1 MEVSQE
7 ERITSKKFE
16 QMVHKLDLI
25 TFHIYRK
32 IKPEYGEMYVIEW
45 GIYDKRVP
53 WNIFW
58 SDDYKPLISS
68 KTHTIKDLKRFVK
81 ENAMPQI
88 IHNWEE
94 LGKVPPTDKFKIII
108 DEKFGASGWVVPI
121 KETQE
126 TQGPKYFDYHLYL
139 STHTFYGSQYKYY
152 TRKLQEMGF
161 NIQLDSWDKP
171 KDKRN

>member
-1 MEVSQE
+1 
-7 ERITSKKFE
+7 
-16 QMVHKLDLI
+16 
-25 TFHIYRK
+25 
-32 IKPEYGEMYVIEW
+32 
-45 GIYDKRVP
+45 
-53 WNIFW
+53 
-58 SDDYKPLISS
+58 
-68 KTHTIKDLKRFVK
+68 
-81 ENAMPQI
+81 MPQL

-94 LGKVPPTDKFKIII
+94 LSKVPPTDKFKIII

-126 TQGPKYFDYHLYL
+126 TQGPKFFDYHLYL

-161 NIQLDSWDKP
+161 DIQLDSWDKP